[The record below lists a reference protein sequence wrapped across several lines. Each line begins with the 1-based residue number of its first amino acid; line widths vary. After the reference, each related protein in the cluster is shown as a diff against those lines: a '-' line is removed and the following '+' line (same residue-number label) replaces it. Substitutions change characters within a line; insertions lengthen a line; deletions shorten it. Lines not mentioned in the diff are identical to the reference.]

1 MLEAVIQNLARQQRP
16 YYLPQGSSVKGVG
29 GQYWLV
35 FRHRDADKGGNF
47 LKNIV
52 SLLGFKDK
60 AVPHKVFRIDPSTAR
75 ISTYVPRK
83 PGDLPTP
90 ALLRTGNPKLIE
102 KFLTLERTT
111 KEPAL
116 LSGSFREIKGLKRRY
131 NLPTQLDAYNKAI
144 SQMLERCNIYRR
156 STAYFDSG
164 VLKLYEEPLHT
175 IVQTNGQICLL
186 MDWQGFTKRADV
198 AELEKLHSPDY
209 RTNFIQRTLQD
220 FLQGLEDSAFNS
232 TQILAELVR
241 LGFLEI
247 KLIRM
252 DQNRALYH
260 KKTGIFSD
268 RLDNHILHEGS
279 DNFTRAAH
287 SRDAESVTFL
297 YSWDQLDRD
306 TLEQSIQEFDSEW
319 QRQDLAY
326 DLTQEFLH
334 QVLQEYDCRSRQRQ
348 PHIEQVKPEELQSGE
363 TTEVKIT
370 GENLEQVDT
379 ITIPDNTLVDI
390 AITKQTP
397 VEITADVTV
406 SLDHPPQP
414 ITDFSIK
421 AKSGEERTLQPKQPP
436 KVSQVEEIPN
446 FDEIEGFQQA
456 VELILSG
463 RHGTPNDF
471 LYWLA
476 QQRPQQFR
484 VERSDLLD
492 KFVNQGTL
500 FEHQKSGAQHC
511 LRVMQDFGVAVCADA
526 VGLGKTRLAASVSRL
541 CRQQNGQAKIAIIA
555 ARKLQD
561 NWQREMSELGFRDSD
576 YELYNKNLMSRK
588 GNGFIDDFNRYGGPD
603 LVIIDE
609 AHEGI
614 RNYKNRIHKL
624 CLQMRERDRM
634 SGRQRHFLLL
644 TATPWNNRREDIYNI
659 LQPFLTRPE
668 GFTDAGF
675 PPELAVWFQNREAGV
690 EQFTDDS
697 ALFRRAYRELFLQRT
712 RQMLRDAMP
721 DLNIFAKRQAEWL
734 PVQFEDRTEQA
745 LEQIFT
751 QFETQLYI
759 PCVDPV
765 RYLTGSVEQR
775 GLLQNQRRFFLQ
787 RAESSMYALRRTIVN
802 FRGRIELMQSRLGNL
817 TPDAG
822 GLKQFLL
829 LHYGFESGQSEQL
842 GSSFVDD
849 REAGDEGY
857 EEEDEDE
864 DATEGEQ
871 QEKRQQLRRTIDL
884 VIERLQSNPTEAR
897 RIYDLMM
904 SACDND
910 LMQLQNIQEL
920 LADEFVK
927 DHKREQV
934 TRKAREL
941 VSQGQ
946 RVLLISTFSD
956 TVLDYY
962 RYMSQDATITSRGIG
977 MAIGSTKRYYP
988 DSGSRIILVAPHNVI
1003 KAGRQRTGIKRQELF
1018 RLFAPAATCRN
1029 PGDRPSADEEVMVL
1043 IGSETLSVGQNLQ
1056 DADYLINIDLPWNP
1070 MTLEQRIGRIDRSKQ
1085 HQAENIYIYY
1095 ANSES
1100 QLLRQASR
1108 LSNLNKKLIG
1118 EGLAEQDG
1126 SLRDVPSVEELGA
1139 SIYGDTL
1146 FDDPILPGYVDFIR
1160 NLVASRRQT
1169 QESFQETLYQQQDT
1183 SRDLY
1188 TQQELLFSE
1197 DISQRLQ
1204 ALGDDYQAN
1213 PISLGRRTGEKDEPI
1228 GLVALSVQYFGPN
1241 GEPIRDR
1248 QELLFWN
1255 DQTGERDGYGVAIST
1270 TFKSPEAGDVFS
1282 ARYLRSMA
1290 QSLYSQLV
1298 ALKQQRAV
1306 ELTQP
1311 ETLENVSITSERL
1324 NRIQQRINTLDY
1336 LPNGLDPKTVKDT
1349 LKKLNAWKGIKSVQK
1364 LLRDYT
1370 DGAKAELDTPAFV
1383 SELVKNTD
1391 EKNLILSDGIK
1402 PATLS
1407 VSLSAMLLR
1416 A

>member
-1 MLEAVIQNLARQQRP
+1 MLDAVIQDLICQQRP
-16 YYLPQGSSVKGVG
+16 YYLLQGNMVKGVG
-29 GQYWLV
+29 GQYWLI

-60 AVPHKVFRIDPSTAR
+60 AVPHKVFRIDPSTAK
-75 ISTYVPRK
+75 IYTYNPRK
-83 PGDLPTP
+83 PGDLPSP
-90 ALLRTGNPKLIE
+90 ALLRTGNLKVIE
-102 KFLTLERTT
+102 KFLTLERST

-116 LSGSFREIKGLKRRY
+116 LSGSFREIKGIKRRY
-131 NLPTQLDAYNKAI
+131 NLPTQLEPYNKVTA
-144 SQMLERCNIYRR
+144 QMLERSSIYRR
-156 STAYFDSG
+156 STAYFDSD
-164 VLKLYEEPLHT
+164 VLKLYEEPLQT
-175 IVQTNGQICLL
+175 IVQTEGQIRLL

-198 AELEKLHSPDY
+198 AELEKLHNPGY
-209 RTNFIQRTLQD
+209 RAQFIQRTLQEL
-220 FLQGLEDSAFNS
+220 LQGLEENAFNG

-247 KLIRM
+247 KLIKMSQQRS
-252 DQNRALYH
+252 LYH

-287 SRDAESVTFL
+287 SRNAESVTFL
-297 YSWDQLDRD
+297 YSWEQLDQE
-306 TLEQSIQEFDSEW
+306 TIEQSIQEFDSEW

-334 QVLQEYDCRSRQRQ
+334 QVLQEYDRRTQQQQ
-348 PHIEQVKPEELQSGE
+348 PRIEQITPDELSPGE

-370 GENLEQVDT
+370 GDNLDQVDS
-379 ITIPDNTLVDI
+379 ITIPDNTLVEVT
-390 AITKQTP
+390 ITEQTLE
-397 VEITADVTV
+397 EITADFTV
-406 SLDHPPQP
+406 SPDHPPQP
-414 ITDFSIK
+414 IPNFWVKDN
-421 AKSGEERTLQPKQPP
+421 AGGEYNVQPKQPP
-436 KVSQVEEIPN
+436 QVSQVEEIPN
-446 FDEIEGFQQA
+446 FDEIEGFQKA

-463 RHGTPNDF
+463 QHGTPNDF

-476 QQRPQQFR
+476 QQRPRQFR
-484 VERSDLLD
+484 VEQSDWLD
-492 KFVNQGTL
+492 ELVNQGTL

-541 CRQQNGQAKIAIIA
+541 CRQQNGQAKVAIIA

-561 NWQREMSELGFRDSD
+561 NWKREMGELGFRDSD

-624 CLQMRERDRM
+624 CLQMRERDRA
-634 SGRQRHFLLL
+634 SGRQRYFLLL

-659 LQPFLTRPE
+659 LQPFLTRPK

-675 PPELAVWFQNREAGV
+675 PPELAFWFQNRETGV

-721 DLNIFAKRQAEWL
+721 DLSIYAKRQAEWL

-759 PCVDPV
+759 PFADPV

-802 FRGRIELMQSRLGNL
+802 FRGRIELMQSRLVNL
-817 TPDAG
+817 TPDAV

-829 LHYGFESGQSEQL
+829 LHYGFEPGQSEQL
-842 GSSFVDD
+842 DFSFLDD
-849 REAGDEGY
+849 REAADEGY
-857 EEEDEDE
+857 EEKDEDEDE
-864 DATEGEQ
+864 TEGEQ

-884 VIERLQSNPTEAR
+884 AIERLQSDPTEAR
-897 RIYDLMM
+897 RIYNLMM
-904 SACDND
+904 SACDSD
-910 LMQLQNIQEL
+910 LMKLQDIQEL

-934 TRKAREL
+934 TRKVREL

-962 RYMSQDATITSRGIG
+962 RYMSQDATIATRGIG
-977 MAIGSTKRYYP
+977 MAIGSTKRYYS
-988 DSGSRIILVAPHNVI
+988 DFGNHVVQVAPHNVI
-1003 KAGRQRTGIKRQELF
+1003 KAVRKQTGIKRQELF
-1018 RLFAPAATCRN
+1018 RLFAPAATCQN
-1029 PGDRPSADEEVMVL
+1029 QSDRPSANEEVMVL

-1070 MTLEQRIGRIDRSKQ
+1070 MTLEQRIGRIDRPKQ

-1118 EGLAEQDG
+1118 EGLAEQNG
-1126 SLRDVPSVEELGA
+1126 SLTDVPSVDELGA

-1160 NLVASRRQT
+1160 NLVAARRQT
-1169 QESFQETLYQQQDT
+1169 QESFQETLYQKQET
-1183 SRDLY
+1183 SHDLY
-1188 TQQELLFSE
+1188 TQQEILFSE

-1213 PISLGRRTGEKDEPI
+1213 PIALGRKTGEKDEPT
-1228 GLVALSVQYFGPN
+1228 GLVAITVKYFGPN
-1241 GEPIRDR
+1241 GEPISER

-1255 DQTGERDGYGVAIST
+1255 DQTGERDGYGMALST
-1270 TFKSPEAGDVFS
+1270 AVKTPEAGDVFS
-1282 ARYLRSMA
+1282 ARYLRSSA
-1290 QSLYSQLV
+1290 QKLYAQLV
-1298 ALKQQRAV
+1298 ALKQQRSS
-1306 ELTQP
+1306 ELAQP
-1311 ETLENVSITSERL
+1311 ESLENITITSERL
-1324 NRIQQRINTLDY
+1324 NKIQQRISTLDS
-1336 LPNGLDPKTVKDT
+1336 LPDKLDRKTVNDA
-1349 LKKLNAWKGIKSVQK
+1349 LKKLNTWKGIKSVQK

-1370 DGAKAELDTPAFV
+1370 DGVKAELDTSMFV
-1383 SELVKNTD
+1383 TELVKNTD

-1402 PATLS
+1402 PVTLS
-1407 VSLSAMLLR
+1407 ISLSTMLLR